1 MTNYKCNKIV
11 TEETNVQV
19 VEWVPV
25 CLMLMLSVILMIMA
39 VVYSV
44 VVLFS
49 FFCFGLFEFRL
60 LRKINVR
67 AVENVDCLS
76 ISL

>member
-1 MTNYKCNKIV
+1 MGTCLFDVNAFCNIDD
-11 TEETNVQV
+11 NG
-19 VEWVPV
+19 
-25 CLMLMLSVILMIMA
+25 CGLLGSSA
-39 VVYSV
+39 V
-44 VVLFS
+44 L

>member
-1 MTNYKCNKIV
+1 MTDYKCNKIV

-49 FFCFGLFEFRL
+49 FSVSVYLNSVCFVKSMFVL
-60 LRKINVR
+60 
-67 AVENVDCLS
+67 
-76 ISL
+76 